1 MKFYFTL
8 IFGFFFCIN
17 ANSQRIH
24 EVLAKDAYEM
34 VTNRDDVNSILIDGR
49 NSEMFAEQHIEGS
62 IHMDAFQDSLITK
75 LGKYLQ
81 AQEIIVYCTN
91 TRRAN
96 LISETLKE
104 LHFGG
109 EITVISDGI
118 TGWISAGFK
127 TVGMS
132 ESDPSTGT
140 IFQK

>member
-1 MKFYFTL
+1 MVPFIWTL
-8 IFGFFFCIN
+8 FKI
-17 ANSQRIH
+17 R
-24 EVLAKDAYEM
+24 
-34 VTNRDDVNSILIDGR
+34 
-49 NSEMFAEQHIEGS
+49 
-62 IHMDAFQDSLITK
+62 SL
-75 LGKYLQ
+75 LNGKYLQ

-132 ESDPSTGT
+132 DFDSSTGT